1 MAIERVA
8 VVGAGVMGHGIA
20 LSYALAGLEV
30 RLTDVGDGALARG
43 VAALERDL
51 ALLVEEGLV
60 PSGDAAAARGRV
72 IPSLELR
79 EVVPGAELVT
89 ECVPESLPL
98 KHEMLA
104 RLEGLAGPG
113 TVIASNTSTLPLGEI
128 AARAREPAR
137 VMLTH
142 FFNPAHLVP
151 LVEVLPHAETPPGV
165 LAEVLALLR
174 RAGKRPVLLRKACP
188 GFVANRLQVALAR
201 EAFALLEAGVASA
214 EDIEAA
220 VTEGPGF
227 RWSFIGPF
235 ETADLGGLDTWEKVI
250 GNLAPHLSR
259 AEEPPEPLR
268 AAVRRGDLGAK
279 TGRGILPPS
288 GKSPEDRI
296 RERDRALIHL
306 LRGKSRAAG
315 AARGSGPVTILP

>member
-1 MAIERVA
+1 VAIERVA
-8 VVGAGVMGHGIA
+8 VIGAGVMGHGIA

-30 RLTDVGDGALARG
+30 RLTDAAEEPLARG
-43 VAALERDL
+43 MAGLDRDL

-60 PSGDAAAARGRV
+60 PSSDAAAARGRV
-72 IPSLELR
+72 MASLDLA

-89 ECVPESLPL
+89 ECVPEVLPL
-98 KHEMLA
+98 KHEMLE
-104 RLEGLAGPG
+104 RLESVAGAG
-113 TVIASNTSTLPLGEI
+113 TVIASNTSTLPLGAI
-128 AARAREPAR
+128 AARARIPAR

-151 LVEVLPHAETPPGV
+151 LVEVLPPPGMPPGV

-174 RAGKRPVLLRKACP
+174 RAGKRPVLLRRECP

-259 AEEPPEPLR
+259 AEEPPEILR

-288 GKSPEDRI
+288 ASGPEDRI

-306 LRGKSRAAG
+306 LRGKSRA
-315 AARGSGPVTILP
+315 R